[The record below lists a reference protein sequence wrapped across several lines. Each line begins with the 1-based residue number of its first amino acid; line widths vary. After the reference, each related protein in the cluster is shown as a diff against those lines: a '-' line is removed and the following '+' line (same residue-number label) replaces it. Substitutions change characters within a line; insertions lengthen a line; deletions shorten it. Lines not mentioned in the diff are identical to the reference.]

1 MIFVGLFAEV
11 DRHIVQEVLEQTS
24 GNMMKSILT
33 LREMNSEGSLST
45 KESLQNQL
53 SDADEE
59 SCNGGML
66 NTPLLQSF
74 SFVEGSNQ
82 MNHGNSI
89 GMYSQISQSMY

>member
-1 MIFVGLFAEV
+1 M

-45 KESLQNQL
+45 KESLQNQMP
-53 SDADEE
+53 DADEE
-59 SCNGGML
+59 SCNIGGML
-66 NTPLLQSF
+66 NAPLLQSF

-82 MNHGNSI
+82 MSHGNSI
-89 GMYSQISQSMY
+89 GMFSQISHSMH

>member
-1 MIFVGLFAEV
+1 M
-11 DRHIVQEVLEQTS
+11 VQEVLEQTS
-24 GNMMKSILT
+24 GNMMKSFLT

-59 SCNGGML
+59 SCNNGGML

-82 MNHGNSI
+82 MSQGNSI
-89 GMYSQISQSMY
+89 GMYSQILHSMY